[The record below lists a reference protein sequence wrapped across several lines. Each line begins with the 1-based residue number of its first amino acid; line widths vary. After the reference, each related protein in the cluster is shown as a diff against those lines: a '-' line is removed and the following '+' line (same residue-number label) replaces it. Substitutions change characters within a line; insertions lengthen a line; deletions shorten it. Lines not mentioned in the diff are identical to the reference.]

1 MSQMG
6 GISSHRAH
14 NPIKS
19 KSILAIY
26 ALISCIQM
34 KIKSQA
40 ISVLFY
46 LLTTPVLFFGC
57 WIRWVNFWLTQSE
70 RELNSCK
77 ADKIHNL
84 TTIFTQNDN
93 LGPFWVKIVVIL
105 WICTALQAMLSF
117 SASEKL
123 RDSTPNSQKLKHM

>member
-1 MSQMG
+1 ME

-40 ISVLFY
+40 ISVLFTY
-46 LLTTPVLFFGC
+46 LQHLCCFLAVGSREL
-57 WIRWVNFWLTQSE
+57 IQSE

-77 ADKIHNL
+77 ADKIHNM
-84 TTIFTQNDN
+84 TTIFTQN
-93 LGPFWVKIVVIL
+93 
-105 WICTALQAMLSF
+105 
-117 SASEKL
+117 
-123 RDSTPNSQKLKHM
+123 STYDHFE